1 MNFQDRRN
9 SFFYGFE
16 SRRRNY
22 EGVINRRLLDKKN
35 EWSLFWFRE
44 KSFQPPNSLHFFLLL
59 FGFFLANVAP
69 SGFFLIYQNEEKGTS
84 GEASC
89 TAFGRCTKVSPLPQ
103 NIRRSNQTEGEGFP
117 ESDLPGRTMNL
128 DTGFARANSAV
139 QKNILTAEW
148 FLQNLSQLPG
158 PAPTL
163 LASTEMMNFVCLAGG
178 RSGSKPFWSN
188 LWDSTGEVRRS
199 RSFEPGSWFRRS
211 RNVTNQDLMRTK
223 GLIGYFFRSFEL
235 KKQSFGRKAWIKGF
249 FDPRRCLNSIKIG
262 LLLGIFVDAFKVGS

>member
-1 MNFQDRRN
+1 
-9 SFFYGFE
+9 
-16 SRRRNY
+16 
-22 EGVINRRLLDKKN
+22 LTKKN
-35 EWSLFWFRE
+35 EWSLFWYGE
-44 KSFQPPNSLHFFLLL
+44 KRFQPPNSLHFFLLL

-84 GEASC
+84 REASC
-89 TAFGRCTKVSPLPQ
+89 TAFGRCTNVSLLPQ
-103 NIRRSNQTEGEGFP
+103 NISRSTQTEGEGFLA
-117 ESDLPGRTMNL
+117 SDLPAMPMNL
-128 DTGFARANSAV
+128 DTGFGRANPAV

-178 RSGSKPFWSN
+178 GSGPKPFWSN
-188 LWDSTGEVRRS
+188 LRDSNGQVRPS
-199 RSFEPGSWFRRS
+199 RSFETRSWFRRS
-211 RNVTNQDLMRTK
+211 RNVSQGIMRTK
-223 GLIGYFFRSFEL
+223 GLIGDSFGSNER
-235 KKQSFGRKAWIKGF
+235 KEKNFGRKGWMKGF